1 MEIIRTAD
9 LSPKQK
15 EGILTIVEEC
25 RKIHPFTISFPFE
38 DGAVYYM
45 LCDPE
50 PVCALALLLPDGV
63 RADPAAECVAF
74 TLPSR
79 QRQGC
84 FSALFEK
91 ASAEIEDIDLYFL
104 TDGSDEGALKTLQAL
119 GAEPEF
125 SEHRMELDLE
135 DAELELADIRLPV
148 RSGGASL
155 SPVRSGE
162 ALRLSVRVEDTGE
175 DIAFPYFLNEG
186 TEVIPAGS
194 CHFAVFAGSACLY
207 GFEIAEPLR
216 GRGLGYEALIMALAH
231 MKRLHTGTVTLQ
243 VSGGNTA
250 ALRLYEKTG
259 FRICETLSY
268 YLY

>member
-25 RKIHPFTISFPFE
+25 RKMHPFTISFPFE
-38 DGAVYYM
+38 DGAVYYL

-125 SEHRMELDLE
+125 SEHRMELDLT
-135 DAELELADIRLPV
+135 DAELTDMELELTDMGLPAH
-148 RSGGASL
+148 SGG
-155 SPVRSGE
+155 G
-162 ALRLSVRVEDTGE
+162 LRLSVRVEDNGE
-175 DIAFPYFLNEG
+175 DIAFLYFLNEG
-186 TEVIPAGS
+186 AERIPVGR
-194 CHFAVFAGSACLY
+194 CHFAVFVGSACLY

-216 GRGLGYEALIMALAH
+216 GQGLGYETLILALSH

>member
-25 RKIHPFTISFPFE
+25 KKIHPFTISFPFE
-38 DGAVYYM
+38 DGAVYYL
-45 LCDPE
+45 LCDPK

-91 ASAEIEDIDLYFL
+91 ALAEIEDIDLYFL

-125 SEHRMELDLE
+125 SEHRMELELT
-135 DAELELADIRLPV
+135 DAKLPA
-148 RSGGASL
+148 RSGGTAL
-155 SPVRSGE
+155 PPARSEG

-175 DIAFPYFLNEG
+175 DISFLYFLNKG
-186 TEVIPAGS
+186 AEVIPAGS
-194 CHFAVFAGSACLY
+194 CHFAVFPGSACLY